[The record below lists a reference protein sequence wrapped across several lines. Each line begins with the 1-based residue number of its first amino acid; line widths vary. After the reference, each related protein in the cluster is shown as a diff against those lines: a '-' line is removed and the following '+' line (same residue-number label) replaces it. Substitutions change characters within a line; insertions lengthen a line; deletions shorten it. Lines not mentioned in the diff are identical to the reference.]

1 MPAADVWFLNN
12 DMVITLSGLRSS
24 TMAASSYL
32 NSSTNVSVTVW
43 KALSTAASTNRI
55 IAARNMGYVAASNG
69 NYRAVGQS
77 TEHSMSV
84 GTRGIAI
91 ITVNHSG
98 LNGEWRV
105 KFPVEERRTT

>member
-32 NSSTNVSVTVW
+32 NSSTNVNVSVW
-43 KALSTAASTNRI
+43 KTLSTSASTNRI
-55 IAARNMGYVAASNG
+55 ITARNMGYVSASNG
-69 NYRAVGQS
+69 NYRAVAQS
-77 TEHSMSV
+77 TEHSMTISN
-84 GTRGIAI
+84 RGLAI